1 MADGAGEWDSG
12 TMRRRLRVVDIA
24 HVVTAV
30 AVDTSGYV
38 IDAASPGLS
47 MQRSRQGL
55 GGLLVTVSAG

>member
-1 MADGAGEWDSG
+1 
-12 TMRRRLRVVDIA
+12 MRRRLRVVDIA